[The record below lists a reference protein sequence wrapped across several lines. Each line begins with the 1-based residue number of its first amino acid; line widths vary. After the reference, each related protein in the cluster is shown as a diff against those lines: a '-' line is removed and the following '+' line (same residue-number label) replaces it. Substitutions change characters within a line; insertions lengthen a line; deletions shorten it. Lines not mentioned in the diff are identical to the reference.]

1 MSVNAF
7 LAIQALHTLS
17 STKGAHLK
25 DLPTCIFLIHRVD
38 KNSQTLTPL
47 YNVDLNDPTELFNIG
62 ANSAKEA
69 NADGFFIAQVLHGFL
84 YVTLSEDAVNCS
96 FFECSLE
103 DAYDFKQ
110 IDFNPNVS
118 H

>member
-1 MSVNAF
+1 MNIQAF
-7 LAIQALHTLS
+7 LAIQAIHTIS
-17 STKGAHLK
+17 SNKGTHLK

-38 KNSQTLTPL
+38 KNSQTITPL
-47 YNVDLNDPTELFNIG
+47 QNVDLNDPTELFNIG
-62 ANSAKEA
+62 ADSAEEA

-84 YVTLSEDAVNCS
+84 YITLSEDAVNCS

-103 DAYDFKQ
+103 DPYDFKQ
-110 IDFNPNVS
+110 TDFDPNMS

>member
-1 MSVNAF
+1 MNIQAF
-7 LAIQALHTLS
+7 LAIQAIHTIS
-17 STKGAHLK
+17 SNKGTHLK

-47 YNVDLNDPTELFNIG
+47 QNIG

-84 YVTLSEDAVNCS
+84 YITLSQDAVKCS

-103 DAYDFKQ
+103 DPYDFKQ
-110 IDFNPNVS
+110 IDFDPNMS